1 MRDFKDLAKDKTV
14 GSDFQLEDNA
24 KIAVIGGGPSGTF
37 FSIFA
42 LKMAKMLDK
51 KIDLTIFEPKSF
63 SKEGPA
69 GCNRCGGVISE
80 HLVQELAVEG
90 INIPPE
96 VVQRGIGSYVL
107 HTLHGN
113 VHIESPAAQN
123 RIATVYRGG
132 GPKGIKVR
140 ERESFDNFLLQTAI
154 NEGASHVP
162 IRIDG
167 VKIGSRPVITSKGE
181 DVMEADLVVGAFGV
195 NSTAVKMFESLGI
208 GYKQPKTTSAFITE
222 MELGRDRVSK
232 YFGNSIH
239 FFLVPEPKNV
249 KFAGLIPKG
258 SYVTLCILGSN
269 IDGKTV
275 EGLLESPAAK
285 NVLPENCMSEDFC
298 KCFPKLSLNSAKG
311 AFADR
316 VVVIGD
322 AGSTRLFKDG
332 IGASYIMGKAAAN
345 TAIFHGIGRKD
356 FAEHYHPV
364 YRDIVIDN
372 RYGRFV
378 YQTTYTYKNI
388 GLLTESM
395 VNVIRKEQSNRSDKF
410 ARLSSMLW
418 DTFTGNG
425 SYKSIFMRGTNVGM
439 HVHLGWEFL
448 RALGRRIT

>member
-1 MRDFKDLAKDKTV
+1 MNNFKFFGSGKT
-14 GSDFQLEDNA
+14 GNSNITLEENA
-24 KIAVIGGGPSGTF
+24 KIAVIGGGPSGSF

-42 LKMAKMLDK
+42 LKMAKMVDK
-51 KIDLTIFEPKSF
+51 KINLTIFEPKTF
-63 SKEGPA
+63 SKDGPA

-96 VVQRGIGSYVL
+96 VVQRGISSYVL

-113 VHIESPAAQN
+113 VHIESPAAEN

-132 GPKGIKVR
+132 GPKGLKVR
-140 ERESFDNFLLQTAI
+140 ERESFDNFLLQEAI
-154 NEGASHVP
+154 HEGASHVP
-162 IRIDG
+162 VRVDG
-167 VKIGSRPVITSKGE
+167 LKIGSRPVITSKGK

-195 NSTAVKMFESLGI
+195 NSTAVKMFEDVGI

-222 MELGRDRVSK
+222 LELGKETVSQ

-239 FFLVPEPKNV
+239 FFLVPKPGNV

-258 SYVTLCILGSN
+258 SYVTLCILGKN
-269 IDGKTV
+269 IDKETV
-275 EGLLESPAAK
+275 TELLESPAAK
-285 NVLPENCMSEDFC
+285 NVLPDNCLRDNFC

-332 IGASYIMGKAAAN
+332 IGASYIMGKAAAH
-345 TAIFHGIGRKD
+345 TAVLQGVSKKD
-356 FAEHYHPV
+356 FAEQYYPV

-372 RYGRFV
+372 LYGKFV

-395 VNVIRKEQSNRSDKF
+395 INVVRKEQGNRSDKF

-425 SYKSIFMRGTNVGM
+425 SYKSIFARGLNIGM
-439 HVHLGWEFL
+439 HAHLGWEFVK
-448 RALGRRIT
+448 ALGRRIT